1 MSNLLRTQR
10 TDVCG
15 VIWHPVPPEKAQD
28 DDDDDDHVKDFAS
41 TVIPRRMGKGAR
53 HDYWIHLDSVTP
65 KVNMDMEKAWQ

>member
-1 MSNLLRTQR
+1 M
-10 TDVCG
+10 
-15 VIWHPVPPEKAQD
+15 PPEKAQD

-65 KVNMDMEKAWQ
+65 KVNMDMEEA